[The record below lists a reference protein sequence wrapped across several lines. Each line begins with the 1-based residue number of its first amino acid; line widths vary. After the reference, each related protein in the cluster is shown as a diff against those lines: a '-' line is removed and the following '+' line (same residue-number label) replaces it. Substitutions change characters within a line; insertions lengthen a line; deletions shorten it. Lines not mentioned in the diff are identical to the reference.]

1 MSDKLISIIVPIYNK
16 EKYISKCLDSI
27 LQQDYYNFEIIII
40 DDGSTDNSSHIV
52 KDYCSKNKNIKYYFQ
67 TNQGVSAARNKGLD
81 LVSGEYIIFIDADD
95 YISKKFI
102 SNLVLKKSIN
112 DDIVIAGL
120 SKYFYNNIFLE
131 KIFPSEE
138 KILSQ
143 KDFFK
148 NFFVEQNKN
157 GIYGFVCSKLIKSS
171 IIKENNLRFNQ
182 DLVLGE
188 DLEFF
193 MRYYSFCK
201 QIHLIKECDYFYL
214 QNTNENLDIDYKKQL
229 FIHKQIE
236 TVLDTSKAL
245 NDENIFQLKNKMSE
259 IKYAFLSNLK
269 DNKLKYLNE
278 EIVFFKEIKLL
289 ESNDIN
295 KKAIKILIE
304 NERLQLLKIYLKI
317 RLIYMKIR
325 RRWM

>member
-102 SNLVLKKSIN
+102 SNFVLKKSIN

-138 KILSQ
+138 KVLSQ
-143 KDFFK
+143 
-148 NFFVEQNKN
+148 
-157 GIYGFVCSKLIKSS
+157 
-171 IIKENNLRFNQ
+171 
-182 DLVLGE
+182 
-188 DLEFF
+188 
-193 MRYYSFCK
+193 
-201 QIHLIKECDYFYL
+201 
-214 QNTNENLDIDYKKQL
+214 
-229 FIHKQIE
+229 
-236 TVLDTSKAL
+236 
-245 NDENIFQLKNKMSE
+245 
-259 IKYAFLSNLK
+259 
-269 DNKLKYLNE
+269 
-278 EIVFFKEIKLL
+278 
-289 ESNDIN
+289 
-295 KKAIKILIE
+295 
-304 NERLQLLKIYLKI
+304 
-317 RLIYMKIR
+317 
-325 RRWM
+325 